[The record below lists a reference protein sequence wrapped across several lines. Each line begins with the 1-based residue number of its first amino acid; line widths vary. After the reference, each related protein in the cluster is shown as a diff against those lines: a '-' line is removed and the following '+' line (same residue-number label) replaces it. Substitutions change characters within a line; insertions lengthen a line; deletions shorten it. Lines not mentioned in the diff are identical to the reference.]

1 MENNQIHLLVVDDDN
16 RIRDLLKDYLNSKNF
31 LVSTAV
37 NAEEAKKK
45 LRSEQNPLIDRLLNH
60 LRDKA

>member
-37 NAEEAKKK
+37 NAEEAKK
-45 LRSEQNPLIDRLLNH
+45 S
-60 LRDKA
+60 